1 MKGKSVEGIGGG
13 LLRKY
18 NKIFPKR
25 LGKDTKSLL
34 HDMMVYWS
42 KFEPGAPEYNQE
54 ASEIQSNFSTYN
66 FSTQIKKVT
75 VLKGQ

>member
-42 KFEPGAPEYNQE
+42 KFEPGAPEYN
-54 ASEIQSNFSTYN
+54 
-66 FSTQIKKVT
+66 
-75 VLKGQ
+75 